1 MRGGGVVEGLAPALR
16 VAVGEDVTDGL
27 APTVREGVGL
37 PESDSLAVLLALAPT
52 VSDAVGLALSVL
64 LAETVDEG
72 VTAAVSEPETAGDEV
87 ALEQGVAGGVALLDR
102 DVLAVCKE
110 TVEEGVLLVERV
122 GLVEG
127 VSLEVPE
134 PVPEP
139 VPVPMP
145 ELELDGVPVGV
156 LLEVAVD
163 EKEVVREMLPELLAL
178 APSVRDPVGEADTE
192 LEALRVV
199 LGVSLPVPEAL
210 CVPVLVGVP
219 EGVVEGVGV
228 DLWLGEPLKLAA
240 LVAVPVRVVL

>member
-1 MRGGGVVEGLAPALR
+1 MLLPMNVATPEAPEELLALYPCTTEG
-16 VAVGEDVTDGL
+16 VGEETP
-27 APTVREGVGL
+27 AAREKEMVLLGVGL
-37 PESDSLAVLLALAPT
+37 PVPLPVTSAELLT
-52 VSDAVGLALSVL
+52 G
-64 LAETVDEG
+64 
-72 VTAAVSEPETAGDEV
+72 
-87 ALEQGVAGGVALLDR
+87 
-102 DVLAVCKE
+102 KE

-127 VSLEVPE
+127 VSLE
-134 PVPEP
+134 VPEP